1 MNIAACVGAC
11 LGPVVI
17 GTLTKHDELNGWRD
31 FYVSI
36 LNINLGW
43 LPALWCTISS
53 NTALTISQ
61 WVQMG
66 FWGLTAIGIFVGY
79 RPPKRHT
86 RFDHLSIWQKI
97 GTLDLIGSGL
107 LCLGL
112 ALFLAGL
119 GLGGDLYAWK
129 SAQVLATLI
138 VGGATLLAFALYEMY
153 GTKTGILHHGLLRGP
168 DTDGKTVAICTFLIS
183 IESALGFSYL
193 IFYPSL

>member
-1 MNIAACVGAC
+1 MNIAACLGAS
-11 LGPVVI
+11 LGPVII

-36 LNINLGW
+36 CSMKYHFS
-43 LPALWCTISS
+43 PALWYTISF
-53 NTALTISQ
+53 NPALTISQ

-86 RFDHLSIWQKI
+86 RFDHLSIWQKV

-129 SAQVLATLI
+129 SAQVLATLTF
-138 VGGATLLAFALYEMY
+138 GGITLVAFALYEVY
-153 GTKTGILHHGLLRGP
+153 GTKTGILHHGLFRGP
-168 DTDGKTVAICTFLIS
+168 NTDGKTVAICTFLIS

-193 IFYPSL
+193 ILYPSL